1 MALKPFNHI
10 IKELALMLAF
20 VFIMLWGFT
29 SRQDFIHADAYG
41 YYDYLPSIF
50 LHKDINRVDKPRNT
64 QPLIYSR
71 IDQNYA
77 YNNLGNLRVNKYS
90 CGTAAFLLPFYLP
103 LQLVRQVLGY
113 VDSGYEL
120 PYQVMVLFAAIFWLF
135 IGLVFLRKTLIQLNV
150 ESNLIFLVQ
159 LSILFATPFTHYAW
173 FDAGFS
179 HVFSFTAVSLFC
191 YFTISFFYQNKSKFI
206 LLMGLLMAL
215 IILLRPI
222 NFLVV
227 FSIPLLVGNANNL
240 TVLFRNIFRYWKS
253 LLFALIIFGITLSL
267 QCFLWYLQTGN
278 FIVYSYQNESF
289 YFDNPQLINS
299 WFSYQKGLF
308 IYTPLLLLFQLL
320 SIWAGVKKNKY
331 FITYYILYFL
341 AISYVFS
348 CWWSWFYGGSYG
360 QRVYLDYLPILIL
373 PVSLMHLKIKW
384 PSKLVLGIII
394 TLSILLNL
402 TQTWQHQEY
411 ILHWDQMNKE
421 KYWQVFLRTSS
432 PYKGWVW
439 KQKCGEPS
447 TTVTQALSI
456 PNFKSAGNIPDTLMA
471 SNAFNFVGIENGDE
485 LRLSLYHNF
494 PHELRT
500 EIAIFAKDTIT
511 GKTIFWEQKYL
522 LQFCNETPGTYQ
534 KGDYWFKPKSLNTI
548 ANAKFYLLAYNLQK
562 GDSLQNILIQTIAA
576 PK

>member
-1 MALKPFNHI
+1 MVLKPFNQI
-10 IKELALMLAF
+10 FKELALMLAF
-20 VFIMLWGFT
+20 IFIMLWGFT

-41 YYDYLPSIF
+41 YYDYLPSVF
-50 LHKDINRVDKPRNT
+50 LHKDINRIDKPRNT
-64 QPLIYSR
+64 HPLFYAR

-90 CGTAAFLLPFYLP
+90 CGTAMFMLPFYLP
-103 LQLVRQVLGY
+103 LQLVRQVVGY

-120 PYQVMVLFAAIFWLF
+120 PYQIMVLFAAIFWLF
-135 IGLVFLRKTLIQLNV
+135 FGLVFIRKTLTQLNV

-179 HVFSFTAVSLFC
+179 HVFSFATISLFS
-191 YFTISFFYQNKSKFI
+191 YFTVSFFHQNKSIYI
-206 LLMGLLMAL
+206 LLMGLSMGL

-240 TVLFRNIFRYWKS
+240 IILFRKIFRYWKS
-253 LLFALIIFGITLSL
+253 LLIALIIFGLTLFL
-267 QCFLWYLQTGN
+267 QCFLWYLQTGDL
-278 FIVYSYQNESF
+278 IVYSYQNESF
-289 YFDNPQLINS
+289 YFGNPQLINA

-308 IYTPLLLLFQLL
+308 IYTPLLLLFQLFI
-320 SIWAGVKKNKY
+320 IWIGFKKNKY
-331 FITYYILYFL
+331 FLTYYFLYFL

-373 PVSLMHLKIKW
+373 PVTLITKKIML
-384 PSKLVLGIII
+384 PYKLVIGSIVL
-394 TLSILLNL
+394 LSCTFNL
-402 TQTWQHQEY
+402 IQTWQHQQY

-447 TTVTQALSI
+447 TMVTNSI
-456 PNFKSAGNIPDTLMA
+456 PVTNFTSIGNISDTLM
-471 SNAFNFVGIENGDE
+471 SSDAFNFIGIENGDE
-485 LRLSLYHNF
+485 LRLSLYHSF
-494 PHELRT
+494 PHELKT
-500 EIAIFAKDTIT
+500 EIALFAKDTIT

-522 LQFCNETPGTYQ
+522 LQYCNNTPGTYQ
-534 KGDYWFKPKSLNTI
+534 KGDYWFKPQTPNSIT
-548 ANAKFYLLAYNLQK
+548 NAKFYLIAYNLQR
-562 GDSLQNILIQTIAA
+562 GDSLQNILIQTIANS
-576 PK
+576 K